1 MNYQETVNWMFNQLP
16 MYQSVGKSAYKEDL
30 TNTILLSDYLGNP
43 EKNIKCIH
51 VAGTN
56 GKGSTSHMLASIL
69 QEAGF
74 KVGLYTSPH
83 LKDYRERIKINNQE
97 ISENF
102 VVDFISKH
110 KKFFEQNE
118 LSFFEMTVGL
128 AFDYFDKSNID
139 IAIIEVGMGGRL
151 DSTNIILPLIS
162 VITNIGLDHI
172 QFLGNTLSLI
182 ANEKAGII
190 KPNIPV
196 VIGEYVSETKPV
208 FIAKANENNSE
219 IYFASDLINEV
230 YPSELLGDY
239 QISNIKTV
247 MQTIRVLQSQNE
259 FIISGKNIQNGLM
272 NVIKNTNLQGRWQ
285 QFQQNPLVICDT
297 AHNKHGL
304 EIVLKQ
310 IQKQKFDQ
318 LHFVFGVVND
328 KDLDSILELFPK
340 KATYYFCKPNIPRG
354 LDEKILQEKCKEFQL
369 FGSVFNSV
377 AVAYANALTSASIDD
392 LVFIGGSSFVVAEIL

>member
-1 MNYQETVNWMFNQLP
+1 MNYQETVNWMFTQLP
-16 MYQSVGKSAYKEDL
+16 MYQSIGKAAYKEDL
-30 TNTILLSDYLGNP
+30 TNTVLLAKYLDNP
-43 EKNIKCIH
+43 EKNLKCIH

-69 QEAGF
+69 QEAGY

-83 LKDYRERIKINNQE
+83 LKDYRERIKINNSE
-97 ISENF
+97 ISEDF

-110 KKFFEQNE
+110 KKFFEENE

-128 AFDYFDKSNID
+128 AFDYFKKSNVD

-151 DSTNIILPLIS
+151 DSTNIIKPLIS
-162 VITNIGLDHI
+162 VITNIGLDHT

-196 VIGEYVSETKPV
+196 IIGEYNTETQSV

-219 IYFASDLINEV
+219 IYFASDLINEI

-247 MQTIRVLQSQNE
+247 IQIIRVLQSQNE
-259 FIISGKNIQNGLM
+259 FIVSEENIQNGLI

-285 QFQQNPLVICDT
+285 KLHEKPLIICDT
-297 AHNKHGL
+297 AHNAHGL

-310 IQKQKFDQ
+310 IQKQQFKD

-328 KDLDSILELFPK
+328 KDLNSILELFPK
-340 KATYYFCKPNIPRG
+340 NAKYYFCKPDIPRG
-354 LDEKILQEKCKEFQL
+354 LQANMLQEKCIEYGL
-369 FGSVFNSV
+369 FGSVYNSV
-377 AVAYANALTSASIDD
+377 ATAYANALQAANNEDMI
-392 LVFIGGSSFVVAEIL
+392 FIGGSTFVVAEIL